1 MDLLGR
7 IPREPRVAVVGS
19 RAVERR
25 YVLAVDAIVR
35 GARDA
40 GFSVISGG
48 AIGVDTAAHEASLRL
63 EVPSL
68 AVLPLGSD
76 RPYPTVNEAL
86 FNRMGAD
93 LRRECGVLFHQP
105 RGTTPTRGMFAS
117 RNRRVVDLCSHV
129 IVVAA
134 GLRSG
139 SVQTG
144 RLGLRRGREV
154 AVVQGTRG
162 AGVLAGSGATCL
174 GRPESET
181 LTVDTAAWLSHA
193 SEPSRDREWPEHLW
207 FVRDRLR
214 RVEGR
219 GICASDF
226 EDSSA
231 ALGALFEA
239 ELGGYLVE
247 VADGV
252 YVSPRRGSARP

>member
-1 MDLLGR
+1 ML
-7 IPREPRVAVVGS
+7 
-19 RAVERR
+19 AVEA
-25 YVLAVDAIVR
+25 LVR

-40 GFSVISGG
+40 GFSVVSGG
-48 AIGVDTAAHEASLRL
+48 AIGIDTAAHEASLRL
-63 EVPSL
+63 EIPTL

-76 RPYPTVNEAL
+76 RPYPTVNEGL
-86 FNRMGAD
+86 FDRMGAD
-93 LRRECGVLFHQP
+93 LTPECGVLFHQP

-134 GLRSG
+134 GARSG

-162 AGVLAGSGATCL
+162 TGLLARDGATCL

-181 LTVDTAAWLSHA
+181 LTADTAAWLSHS
-193 SEPSRDREWPEHLW
+193 SEPPRDREWPEHLR

-214 RVEGR
+214 DLEGR
-219 GICASDF
+219 GICAADF

-247 VADGV
+247 VTHGV
-252 YVSPRRGSARP
+252 YVSPRLGSVRR